1 MTNTASAKRTSA
13 DVVLNVFCIRVEDDW
28 LVMLNPDW
36 APQYL
41 LHYFDANYE
50 TYPVQLD
57 LDDLERVMAAQG
69 VKYTKRVATTGSVE
83 LTATGDAA
91 DALATWLSTAF
102 ASSIR
107 PATAA
112 LNRFR

>member
-1 MTNTASAKRTSA
+1 MLETSSAKSA
-13 DVVLNVFCIRVEDDW
+13 PEDVVLNVFCMRIEDDW

-41 LHYFDANYE
+41 LYSFDANYE
-50 TYPVQLD
+50 IYPVQLD
-57 LDDLERVMAAQG
+57 LDDLDRVMTARKVQ
-69 VKYTKRVATTGSVE
+69 YTKRVAVTGSVE

-102 ASSIR
+102 SSSIR
-107 PATAA
+107 PVTAV
-112 LNRFR
+112 LDRFR

>member
-1 MTNTASAKRTSA
+1 MANTASASKPTE
-13 DVVLNVFCIRVEDDW
+13 DVVLNVFCCRVEDDW

-41 LHYFDANYE
+41 LHYFDSNYE

-57 LDDLERVMAAQG
+57 LDDLDRTMSALG

-83 LTATGDAA
+83 LSAQGDAA

-102 ASSIR
+102 ASSVR
-107 PATAA
+107 PSPGAHG
-112 LNRFR
+112 RSQ